1 MSVRLL
7 LAAGIVL
14 LGFLAL
20 ALLLLATDTALS
32 VWDRL
37 AAAPA
42 WLRYTWIGGLAV
54 LTGVATLLAWRWLWP
69 RASHNDASEPPVLDE
84 AALQEQLNESMTA
97 GIDTSAALAELAEQR
112 RRKSAGAL
120 YLAIY
125 GEVSTGK
132 SALVNALLPDARA
145 PSDPRAG
152 TTLELNQYRWTGDS
166 GGEVILTDLP
176 GFNLGDD
183 ERVLAEA
190 RRSHLVI
197 FLTDGDITASQHE
210 ELARLQA
217 LEKPL
222 ILALNKSDRYSK
234 QELGVIHDRL
244 AEQTGIDRRDIV
256 PIQTGGRE
264 EVVRLLADGQ
274 EQRESRERPADVEPL
289 RRALQQQIDQDA
301 ELLDTLRDNA
311 VLLLAAEQLDT
322 ARQAHR
328 EQQAEVLVNRYSRR
342 AVIGALAAVAPG
354 SDLVIQ
360 GALATRLIQE
370 LCAVY
375 DVSVKEVEIESFL
388 KLAGGRIRKMSALTL
403 AITGNALKA
412 FPGLGTLSGGLIH
425 AVAYGMIFDSLGRA
439 AAQTLASRGALRP
452 LPAAQAFEEQL
463 NVALEKGAGQFA
475 RLAAQKVAGQGSGAA
490 ARDKTPS

>member
-1 MSVRLL
+1 LSVRLL
-7 LAAGIVL
+7 LVAGIVL
-14 LGFLAL
+14 LGFLTL

-42 WLRYTWIGGLAV
+42 WLRFTWIGGLATLTV
-54 LTGVATLLAWRWLWP
+54 LATLLAWRWLWP
-69 RASHNDASEPPVLDE
+69 QRAPDGPREPPVLDE
-84 AALQEQLNESMTA
+84 SSLLEQLDESTVA
-97 GIDTSAALAELAEQR
+97 GIDTSEALAELAEQR

-120 YLAIY
+120 YIAIY

-166 GGEVILTDLP
+166 GDEVILTDLP

-210 ELARLQA
+210 ELTRLQA
-217 LEKPL
+217 LEKPM
-222 ILALNKSDRYSK
+222 ILALNKSDRYS
-234 QELGVIHDRL
+234 QHELGVIRDRL
-244 AEQTGIDRRDIV
+244 AEQTGIERRAIV
-256 PIQTGGRE
+256 PIRTGGRE
-264 EVVRLLADGQ
+264 EVVRLLANGQ

-301 ELLDTLRDNA
+301 ALLDSLRDNA
-311 VLLLAAEQLDT
+311 VLLLAAEQLDA

-328 EQQAEVLVNRYSRR
+328 EQQAQELVSRYSKR
-342 AVIGALAAVAPG
+342 AVVGALAAVAPG

-475 RLAAQKVAGQGSGAA
+475 RLAAQKMGRQDGGEAS
-490 ARDKTPS
+490 RDKTAS

>member
-7 LAAGIVL
+7 MAAGIVL
-14 LGFLAL
+14 LAFLAL

-32 VWDRL
+32 VWERL
-37 AAAPA
+37 AAVPA
-42 WLRYTWIGGLAV
+42 WLRYAWIAGTAT
-54 LTGVATLLAWRWLWP
+54 LTGLATLLAWRWLWP
-69 RASHNDASEPPVLDE
+69 REKRVRRAEPVALDE
-84 AALQEQLNESMTA
+84 ASLQAQLDDSLQA
-97 GIDTSAALAELAEQR
+97 GVDTSAALAELAEQR

-132 SALVNALLPDARA
+132 SALVNALLPDAKA

-152 TTLELNQYRWTGDS
+152 TTLALNQYRWTGAS
-166 GGEVILTDLP
+166 GDEVILTDLP
-176 GFNLGDD
+176 GFNLGED

-197 FLTDGDITASQHE
+197 FLTDGDITASQFE

-217 LEKPL
+217 LGKPL
-222 ILALNKSDRYSK
+222 ILALNKVDRYSK
-234 QELGVIHDRL
+234 AELNDIRERL
-244 AEQTGIDRRDIV
+244 AKQTGIERPKIV
-256 PIQTGGRE
+256 PIRTGGRE

-274 EQRESRERPADVEPL
+274 EQRESRERPADIEPL
-289 RRALQQQIDQDA
+289 RQAIQAQIDRDA
-301 ELLDTLRDNA
+301 ALLDTLRDNA
-311 VLLLAAEQLDT
+311 VLLMASEQLDA

-328 EQQAEVLVNRYSRR
+328 AQQAEELVSRYAKR
-342 AVIGALAAVAPG
+342 AVVGALAAVAPG

-370 LCAVY
+370 LCALY

-412 FPGLGTLSGGLIH
+412 FPGLGTLSGGLVH

-439 AAQTLASRGALRP
+439 AAQTLASRGELRP

-475 RLAAQKVAGQGSGAA
+475 RLAVRESTGGKT
-490 ARDKTPS
+490 AR

>member
-14 LGFLAL
+14 LGFVTL

-32 VWDRL
+32 VWERL
-37 AAAPA
+37 AAAPG
-42 WLRYTWIGGLAV
+42 WLRYTWIGV
-54 LTGVATLLAWRWLWP
+54 LTILTALATLLAWRWLWP
-69 RASHNDASEPPVLDE
+69 QQKPDSSPEPAALDE
-84 AALQEQLNESMTA
+84 ATLQDQLNESLQHGVDA
-97 GIDTSAALAELAEQR
+97 SKALSELAEQR
-112 RRKSAGAL
+112 RRKAAGEL

-132 SALVNALLPDARA
+132 SSLVNALLPDAKVS
-145 PSDPRAG
+145 SDPRAG
-152 TTLELNQYRWTGDS
+152 TTLELKQYRWTGEAGD
-166 GGEVILTDLP
+166 EVIITDLP
-176 GFNLGDD
+176 GFNLADD

-190 RRSHLVI
+190 RRSHLVV
-197 FLTDGDITASQHE
+197 FLTNGDITASQHE

-222 ILALNKSDRYSK
+222 ILALNKSDRYSR
-234 QELGVIHDRL
+234 QELDDIRSHL
-244 AEQTGIDRRDIV
+244 ATQTGMDQRDII
-256 PIQTGGRE
+256 PIQTGGRK

-274 EQRESRERPADVEPL
+274 EQRESRERPASIESL
-289 RRALQQQIDQDA
+289 RRAIQARIDRNA
-301 ELLDTLRDNA
+301 ALLDTLRDNA
-311 VLLLAAEQLDT
+311 VLLLASEQLDT
-322 ARQAHR
+322 ARQLHR
-328 EQQAEVLVNRYSRR
+328 EQQAEALVSRYSKR

-360 GALATRLIQE
+360 GVLATRLIQE
-370 LCAVY
+370 LCDVY

-412 FPGLGTLSGGLIH
+412 FPGVGTLSGGLIH

-452 LPAAQAFEEQL
+452 LPAAQAFEEQM
-463 NVALEKGAGQFA
+463 NVALEQGAGRFA
-475 RLAAQKVAGQGSGAA
+475 KLAVKEAVGGKAP
-490 ARDKTPS
+490 R

>member
-7 LAAGIVL
+7 MAAGIVL

-32 VWDRL
+32 VWERL

-42 WLRYTWIGGLAV
+42 WLRIAWIGGVSV
-54 LTGVATLLAWRWLWP
+54 LTLLATFFAWRWLWP
-69 RASHNDASEPPVLDE
+69 VPKQEPEQKSEPLDE
-84 AALQEQLNESMTA
+84 QSLQDQLNESLQSGVDA
-97 GIDTSAALAELAEQR
+97 GNALAELAEQR
-112 RRKSAGAL
+112 RRKSAGSL

-132 SALVNALLPDARA
+132 SALVNALLPDADV

-152 TTLELNQYRWTGDS
+152 TTLALNQYRWTGAS
-166 GGEVILTDLP
+166 GDEVILTDLP

-197 FLTDGDITASQHE
+197 FLTDGDITASQHQ
-210 ELARLQA
+210 ELSRLQA
-217 LEKPL
+217 LGKPL
-222 ILALNKSDRYSK
+222 ILALNKADRYSAD
-234 QELGVIHDRL
+234 ELRDIRARL
-244 AEQTGIDRRDIV
+244 AALTGIDSREIV

-274 EQRESRERPADVEPL
+274 EQRESRERLADVEPL
-289 RRALQQQIDQDA
+289 RRAIQAQIDRDTA
-301 ELLDTLRDNA
+301 LLETLRDNA
-311 VLLLAAEQLDT
+311 VLLLAAEQLDA

-328 EQQAEVLVNRYSRR
+328 EQQAEVLVSRYSKR

-370 LCAVY
+370 LCAIY

-388 KLAGGRIRKMSALTL
+388 KLAGGRIRKMTALTL

-439 AAQTLASRGALRP
+439 AAQTLASRGELRP

-463 NVALEKGAGQFA
+463 NVALEKSTGQFA
-475 RLAAQKVAGQGSGAA
+475 RLAVREAT
-490 ARDKTPS
+490 RR

>member
-14 LGFLAL
+14 LGCLAL
-20 ALLLLATDTALS
+20 ALMLLATDTALS

-37 AAAPA
+37 LAAPA
-42 WLRYTWIGGLAV
+42 WFRYAWIGGVTLFTA
-54 LTGVATLLAWRWLWP
+54 LATLLAWRWLWP
-69 RASHNDASEPPVLDE
+69 STNPEQPPDEPDVLDE
-84 AALQEQLNESMTA
+84 TSLREQLNESLQA
-97 GIDTSAALAELAEQR
+97 GVDASDALAELAEQR
-112 RRKSAGAL
+112 RRKAAGEL

-132 SALVNALLPDARA
+132 SALVNALLPDAEA

-152 TTLELNQYRWTGDS
+152 TTLELKQYRWTGEAGDK
-166 GGEVILTDLP
+166 VILTDLP

-197 FLTDGDITASQHE
+197 FLTDGDITASQHK

-217 LEKPL
+217 LGKPL
-222 ILALNKSDRYSK
+222 ILALNKADRYSS
-234 QELGVIHDRL
+234 QELGEIRERL
-244 AEQTGIDRRDIV
+244 ARQADIDTSDIA

-274 EQRESRERPADVEPL
+274 EQRESRARPADVEPL
-289 RRALQQQIDQDA
+289 RKAIQAQIDRNA
-301 ELLDTLRDNA
+301 ELLGSLRDNA
-311 VLLLAAEQLDT
+311 VLLLASEQLDD
-322 ARQAHR
+322 ARQSHR
-328 EQQAEVLVNRYSRR
+328 EQQAATIVSRYSKR
-342 AVIGALAAVAPG
+342 AVVGALAAVAPG

-360 GALATRLIQE
+360 GVLATRLIQE

-388 KLAGGRIRKMSALTL
+388 KLAGGRIRKMTALTL

-439 AAQTLASRGALRP
+439 AAQTLASRGELRP
-452 LPAAQAFEEQL
+452 LPAAIAFEEQL
-463 NVALEKGAGQFA
+463 NVTLEKGAGTFA
-475 RLAAQKVAGQGSGAA
+475 RLAVREATSGKTAA
-490 ARDKTPS
+490 KPSA